1 MHAWHKNLGVYDELH
16 SKLVSYF
23 HRWQEVTVL

>member
-1 MHAWHKNLGVYDELH
+1 NLGVYDELH
-16 SKLVSYF
+16 GKLVAYF